1 MVRCGLVVHRRMHHL
16 CPDFPP
22 EGQLVT
28 ERVDVELG
36 LVLVVEGAQGLYS
49 IFILCIQ
56 ALIHIE

>member
-1 MVRCGLVVHRRMHHL
+1 MHHL

-22 EGQLVT
+22 EGQLLT
-28 ERVDVELG
+28 ERLDVELR
-36 LVLVVEGAQGLYS
+36 LVLVAEDAQGLYS